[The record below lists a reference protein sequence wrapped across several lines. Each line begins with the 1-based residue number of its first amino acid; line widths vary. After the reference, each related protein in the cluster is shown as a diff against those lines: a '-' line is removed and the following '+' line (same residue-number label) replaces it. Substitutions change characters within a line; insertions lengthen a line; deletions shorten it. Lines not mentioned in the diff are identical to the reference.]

1 MKKNYYRLILVI
13 ALLQFLAFGVFAQNI
28 LYTVTSDTGFVPQ
41 PVDSTI
47 AKSINVKFNNAFL
60 VAQANLTFTI
70 VLPEP
75 GMDTARRVK
84 IIKTRQEVNPNLN
97 SFSWYGK
104 LENEPGSFVLLTQ
117 VNTAVSGYIRTQN
130 NRLYRINYIGN
141 NLHRI
146 SNINQKYY
154 KPDRS
159 DAPSAALLNYDTSG
173 YAESR
178 RLCNDGITA
187 RVIDVLV
194 CYTTAARDGAGG
206 TPAITAEILNAV
218 GISNQSY
225 SNSLINFRI
234 DLIRPVEIVYTESG
248 NGKTDRDRLQNPTDG
263 FLDNVHNIRQT
274 EAADI
279 VVLLTEDGG
288 LWSAVSYTM
297 ETPSPAFESWAFC
310 VLERSA
316 AITNFSFTHEL
327 GHIMGAEHDCEFD
340 DGSAISYPYSHGHR
354 SGDFKTIMS
363 KNAAGTRVE
372 YWANTTVPF
381 PATTIPSGG
390 LWNNCLENDSQT
402 LINTFDIVSQFR
414 CKNPVPDSNPLPAS
428 IWCPWW
434 GLCFWLGILALVT
447 IIVVLIWFFRRRKR
461 RRR

>member
-1 MKKNYYRLILVI
+1 VEEFFMKKNNFRLILLI
-13 ALLQFLAFGVFAQNI
+13 AGFQLFAFAAFAQNI
-28 LYTVTSDTGFVPQ
+28 LYTATSDTGSVQQ

-47 AKSINVKFNNAFL
+47 VKSINIRFDNSFLINQNNQTL
-60 VAQANLTFTI
+60 IIT
-70 VLPEP
+70 LPEP
-75 GMDTARRVK
+75 GRDINVK
-84 IIKTRQEVNPNLN
+84 IVKTRQEINPNFN

-117 VNTAVSGYIRTQN
+117 VNNAVSGYIRTQTN
-130 NRLYRINYIGN
+130 QLYRINYIGN

-146 SNINQKYY
+146 SKINQRFY

-159 DAPSAALLNYDTSG
+159 DIPSAALLNYDSSK

-218 GISNQSY
+218 GISNESY

-279 VVLLTEDGG
+279 VVLLTNDGG
-288 LWSAVSYTM
+288 PWSAVSYTM

-340 DGSAISYPYSHGHR
+340 DGTPISYPYSHGHR

-363 KNAAGTRVE
+363 KNALGTRVE

-414 CKNPVPDSNPLPAS
+414 CKNPAPDDSFCSLWS
-428 IWCPWW
+428 
-434 GLCFWLGILALVT
+434 LCFWVALLLSLLV
-447 IIVVLIWFFRRRKR
+447 IFILIWFFWR
-461 RRR
+461 RRRRRNF